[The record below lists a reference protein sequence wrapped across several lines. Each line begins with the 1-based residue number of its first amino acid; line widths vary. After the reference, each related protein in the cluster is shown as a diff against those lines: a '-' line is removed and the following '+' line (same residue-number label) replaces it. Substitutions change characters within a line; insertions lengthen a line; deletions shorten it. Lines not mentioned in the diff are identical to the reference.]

1 MNLLAGLLVSAV
13 LGWATC
19 LALIF
24 YVCRLE
30 IRDVD
35 GAPRLVSRE
44 KRGPADSED
53 RAAVSSG
60 PRAEALQS
68 GECDPTAAIAEA
80 FGDGDSSWNGYPLA
94 EARVRSDRPGG
105 SLFWR

>member
-1 MNLLAGLLVSAV
+1 MNIWSGLVVSAV
-13 LGWATC
+13 LGWLTN
-19 LALIF
+19 LAIIF

-44 KRGPADSED
+44 KRGPADSEGG
-53 RAAVSSG
+53 AAVSSG

-68 GECDPTAAIAEA
+68 SQCDPTAAIAEA
-80 FGDGDSSWNGYPLA
+80 FGDGDSSYNGYPLA